1 MSTDWRSEYREAT
14 AAPHPAVKERVW
26 RSMQAPKKRSV
37 RVVTFVATASLVLV
51 AGFVAWPKTT
61 STSRQ
66 VDGFAWVSTN
76 ARVDGDG
83 AALALHTGTLQVSAW
98 STPVT
103 VKAAGKTVSIDAAIA
118 SITVAG
124 DAVAVVANEGTVLV
138 DGARLRATP
147 GSDLSAV
154 LALESAEAPIL
165 RAEAAADL
173 AATERRWDDAS
184 TALSVVAASSSLR
197 AESALLKRGEL
208 EFRQLKAP
216 ARALASFDEG
226 DARFPSGSLSL
237 ERALS
242 ALEATVALSRWPDVV
257 TRADAFLSRFPD
269 SERLDEVRAVRASAL
284 QAQGKTAEA
293 CTAAKALKSP
303 PPFFSSCP

>member
-26 RSMQAPKKRSV
+26 RSMQTPKARSA
-37 RVVTFVATASLVLV
+37 RPLMFVAAASLVLV
-51 AGFVAWPKTT
+51 IGFIAWPKTS

-66 VDGFAWVSTN
+66 ADGFAWVSTN
-76 ARVDGDG
+76 ARLDGDG
-83 AALALHTGTLQVSAW
+83 AELKLHTGTLQVSAW

-103 VKAAGKTVSIDAAIA
+103 VNAAGKNVSIDSAIA

-124 DAVAVVANEGTVLV
+124 DSVSIIANEGTVLV

-154 LALESAEAPIL
+154 LALESVEAPIL

-226 DARFPSGSLSL
+226 DTRFPSGSLSL

-242 ALEATVALSRWPDVV
+242 ALEATVALSRWADVV

-293 CTAAKALKSP
+293 CAAAKALKSP
-303 PPFFSSCP
+303 PSFFSSCP

>member
-26 RSMQAPKKRSV
+26 RSMQTPKARTS
-37 RVVTFVATASLVLV
+37 RPLLMVAAASLALVLGV
-51 AGFVAWPKTT
+51 IAWPKTT

-66 VDGFAWVSTN
+66 ADGFAWVSTN
-76 ARVDGDG
+76 ARLEGDG
-83 AALALHTGTLQVSAW
+83 ASLTLHTGTLQVSAW
-98 STPVT
+98 ATPVT
-103 VKAAGKTVSIDAAIA
+103 VSAGGKTVSIDAAIA

-124 DAVAVVANEGTVLV
+124 DSVSIIANEGAVLV
-138 DGARLRATP
+138 DGERMHAKP
-147 GSDLSAV
+147 GSDVSAV

-173 AATERRWDDAS
+173 ATTERRWDDAS
-184 TALSVVAASSSLR
+184 QALSVVAASSSLR
-197 AESALLKRGEL
+197 AEAALLKRGEL

-226 DARFPSGSLSL
+226 DARFPAGSLSL

-242 ALEATVALSRWPDVV
+242 ALEATVALSRWADAV

-293 CTAAKALKSP
+293 CAAAKGLKSP

>member
-26 RSMQAPKKRSV
+26 RSMQTPKARTS
-37 RVVTFVATASLVLV
+37 RPLLMVAAASLALVLGV
-51 AGFVAWPKTT
+51 IAWPKTT

-66 VDGFAWVSTN
+66 GDGFAWVSTN
-76 ARVDGDG
+76 ARLEGDG
-83 AALALHTGTLQVSAW
+83 ASLTLHTGTLQVSAW
-98 STPVT
+98 ATPVT
-103 VKAAGKTVSIDAAIA
+103 VSAGGKTVSIDAAIA

-124 DAVAVVANEGTVLV
+124 DSVSIIANEGAVLV
-138 DGARLRATP
+138 DGERMHAKP
-147 GSDLSAV
+147 GSDVSAV

-173 AATERRWDDAS
+173 ATTERRWDDAS
-184 TALSVVAASSSLR
+184 QALSVVAASSSLR
-197 AESALLKRGEL
+197 AEAALLKRGEL

-226 DARFPSGSLSL
+226 DARFPTGSLSL

-242 ALEATVALSRWPDVV
+242 ALEATVALSRWADAV

-293 CTAAKALKSP
+293 CAAAKGLKSP

>member
-26 RSMQAPKKRSV
+26 RSMQTPKTRSF
-37 RVVTFVATASLVLV
+37 RPLMLVAAASLVLV
-51 AGFVAWPKTT
+51 VGFIAWPKTT

-66 VDGFAWVSTN
+66 ADGFAWVSTN
-76 ARVDGDG
+76 ARIDGES
-83 AALALHTGTLQVSAW
+83 ASLKLQTGTLQVSAW

-103 VKAAGKTVSIDAAIA
+103 VTAAGKTISIDSAIA

-124 DAVAVVANEGTVLV
+124 DSVSVIANEGTVLV
-138 DGARLRATP
+138 DGERLRAKP

-154 LALESAEAPIL
+154 LALESAEAPLL
-165 RAEAAADL
+165 RAEAAAEL
-173 AATERRWDDAS
+173 ATTERRWDEAS
-184 TALSVVAASSSLR
+184 QALSVVAASSSLR

-237 ERALS
+237 ERSLS
-242 ALEATVALSRWPDVV
+242 ALEATVALSRWADVV

-284 QAQGKTAEA
+284 QAQGKTVEA
-293 CTAAKALKSP
+293 CAAAKGLKTP
-303 PPFFSSCP
+303 PAFFSSCP